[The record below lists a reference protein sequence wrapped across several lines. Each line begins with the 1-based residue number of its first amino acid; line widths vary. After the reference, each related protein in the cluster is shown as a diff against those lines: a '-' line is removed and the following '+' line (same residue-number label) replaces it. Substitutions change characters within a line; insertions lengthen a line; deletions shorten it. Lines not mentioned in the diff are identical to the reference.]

1 MEVDIRMRN
10 QKIEAQIPDGEIV
23 KTEWM
28 KSGTYEQIPGIYSA
42 ELPEHTRVHV
52 VCRPEESSKIRIEI
66 WLPENWNGDFV
77 GTGNGGAAGV
87 LAHISMFGP
96 LQMGFAVANTDLG
109 TSKGADSGIGNPAIW
124 KDFGYRAT
132 HLMTLAA
139 KEVIHSFYGKYPM
152 HSYFVGGSTGGQQA
166 LMEAQRYPEDY
177 DGILAGAPA
186 NDRTNLHIGFLWDW
200 LAVNRLGTGMF
211 TVEDAKKIANLM
223 LEQYGGKGER
233 REGDPFFYRPDRIE
247 IKKEVFENSGLKKE
261 QVDALMKIYAGV
273 KDPVTGEVIHGPLL
287 MPGSEAEDMGLVA
300 RSDEKQFATDFFYLF
315 RWIFGVDFDFK
326 KFDFHRDTEKVHKM
340 LDPYLNANESD
351 LTAFKNRGGKLLLIH
366 GTADPIIPCTES
378 ISYYEKVCNKMG
390 DVGDFFRLFLVPG
403 MAHIGGGPGLQD
415 ILFGFPATPRD
426 ARHLGL
432 LALKEWVETE
442 RPPMTLCPVAF
453 AQGDPLAPFRKDG
466 VAWERE
472 IACYES
478 ENKEENNDPG
488 KLE

>member
-1 MEVDIRMRN
+1 M
-10 QKIEAQIPDGEIV
+10 
-23 KTEWM
+23 
-28 KSGTYEQIPGIYSA
+28 
-42 ELPEHTRVHV
+42 
-52 VCRPEESSKIRIEI
+52 
-66 WLPENWNGDFV
+66 
-77 GTGNGGAAGV
+77 

-211 TVEDAKKIANLM
+211 TVEDAKKVANLM
-223 LEQYGGKGER
+223 LEQYGGKGEK

-273 KDPVTGEVIHGPLL
+273 KDPVTGEV
-287 MPGSEAEDMGLVA
+287 
-300 RSDEKQFATDFFYLF
+300 
-315 RWIFGVDFDFK
+315 
-326 KFDFHRDTEKVHKM
+326 
-340 LDPYLNANESD
+340 
-351 LTAFKNRGGKLLLIH
+351 IH